1 MEDLII
7 AILQGLF
14 EFALEVLAN
23 IPFDWPLSAR
33 KTSEP
38 RSLPRA
44 CFLWFVGGCLLGA
57 LSILLLKHTWIRFS
71 PLRIANLPLAP
82 LVSAY
87 IAQAVARQRQEANP
101 QIVPRSH
108 FWKVFWFTLGLVAIR
123 FAYATRPHT

>member
-23 IPFDWPLSAR
+23 IPFGWPLSAR

-57 LSILLLKHTWIRFS
+57 LSILLLKHTWIRFRRCGS
-71 PLRIANLPLAP
+71 PTCPWHPSTGRSSTHRWLSGVPLFE
-82 LVSAY
+82 
-87 IAQAVARQRQEANP
+87 QAR
-101 QIVPRSH
+101 
-108 FWKVFWFTLGLVAIR
+108 L
-123 FAYATRPHT
+123 

>member
-1 MEDLII
+1 MEDLLI

-23 IPFDWPLSAR
+23 IPFDWPSRAR
-33 KTSEP
+33 ETSEP
-38 RSLPRA
+38 RSLGVA

-57 LSILLLKHTWIRFS
+57 LSILLLKHTWIRLS

-87 IAQAVARQRQEANP
+87 IAQATARQQQETNP
-101 QIVPRSH
+101 KIVPRSH
-108 FWKVFWFTLGLVAIR
+108 FWKAFWFTLGLVAIR

>member
-1 MEDLII
+1 MEDLLI

-82 LVSAY
+82 LVSAC
-87 IAQAVARQRQEANP
+87 IAQAIARQRQETNP

-108 FWKVFWFTLGLVAIR
+108 FYAHRYR
-123 FAYATRPHT
+123 FDHGVSVELRGDEIPVH